1 MQTVA
6 PSNANYLPVVIF
18 VLVGIAFVGVTLIIA
33 RLARPSAPNPAKLE
47 TYECGVPPVG
57 QAWGEFNTHYYL
69 FALLF
74 VVFDVEAAFLYPW
87 AVAFRKVGVYA
98 VAEMLIFVVL
108 LGLGLAYAW
117 RRGALE
123 WE

>member
-1 MQTVA
+1 MNTVA
-6 PSNANYLPVVIF
+6 PSNAAYLPVVIF
-18 VLVGIAFVGVTLIIA
+18 ALVGFAFVGVTLLIA
-33 RLARPSAPNPAKLE
+33 RLARPSAPTPEKME

-57 QAWGEFNTHYYL
+57 DAWRQFNAHYYL

-87 AVAFRKVGVYA
+87 AVAFRKLGAYA
-98 VAEMLIFVVL
+98 VAEMLLFVVL

-117 RRGALE
+117 RRGALQ

>member
-1 MQTVA
+1 VI
-6 PSNANYLPVVIF
+6 YLPVVVF
-18 VLVGIAFVGVTLIIA
+18 TLVGIAFVLVTLVFS
-33 RLARPSAPNPAKLE
+33 RLVRPFAPTKEKLE
-47 TYECGVPPVG
+47 TYECGVPPTG
-57 QAWGEFNTHYYL
+57 NAWGQFNAHYYL

-74 VVFDVEAAFLYPW
+74 VVFDVEAAFLFPW
-87 AVAFRKVGVYA
+87 AVAFRKIGVYA
-98 VAEMLIFVVL
+98 VAEMLIFVAL

>member
-1 MQTVA
+1 MA
-6 PSNANYLPVVIF
+6 YLPVVIF
-18 VLVGIAFVGVTLIIA
+18 TLVGIVFIAGTLLFS
-33 RLARPSAPNPAKLE
+33 RLIRPSAPTKQKLE
-47 TYECGVPPVG
+47 TYECGVAPVG
-57 QAWGEFNTHYYL
+57 DAWGQFNAHYYL

-87 AVAFRKVGVYA
+87 AVAFRKVGGYA
-98 VAEMLIFVVL
+98 VAEMLIFVAL

>member
-1 MQTVA
+1 M
-6 PSNANYLPVVIF
+6 SYLPVVIF
-18 VLVGIAFVGVTLIIA
+18 TLVGIAFVAATLLFS
-33 RLARPSAPNPAKLE
+33 RLIRPSAPTPEKLQ
-47 TYECGVPPVG
+47 TYECGVAPTG
-57 QAWGEFNTHYYL
+57 DAWGQFNAHYYL

-87 AVAFRKVGVYA
+87 AVAFRKVGAYA
-98 VAEMLIFVVL
+98 VVEMYIFVAL
-108 LGLGLAYAW
+108 LGLGLVYAW

>member
-1 MQTVA
+1 M
-6 PSNANYLPVVIF
+6 SYLPVVIF
-18 VLVGIAFVGVTLIIA
+18 ALVGIAFVAGTLLFSKLI
-33 RLARPSAPNPAKLE
+33 RPSASTTEKLQ
-47 TYECGVPPVG
+47 TYECGVEPVG
-57 QAWGEFNTHYYL
+57 DAWGQFNAHYYL

-87 AVAFRKVGVYA
+87 ALAFRKVGSYA
-98 VAEMLIFVVL
+98 VAEMLIFVAL
-108 LGLGLAYAW
+108 LAVGLVYAW

>member
-1 MQTVA
+1 MPPV
-6 PSNANYLPVVIF
+6 SSSGVGYLTIVIF
-18 VLVGIAFVGVTLIIA
+18 ALVGFAFVGVNLLIA
-33 RLARPSAPNPAKLE
+33 RLISPSAPTPEKRS

-57 QAWGEFNTHYYL
+57 DAWKQFNPRYYL

-87 AVAFRKVGVYA
+87 AVAFRKVGAYA
-98 VAEMLIFVVL
+98 VAEMLIFVAL

-117 RRGALE
+117 RRGALQ

>member
-1 MQTVA
+1 VI
-6 PSNANYLPVVIF
+6 YLPVVVF
-18 VLVGIAFVGVTLIIA
+18 TLVGIAFVLVTLVFS
-33 RLARPSAPNPAKLE
+33 RLVRPYAPTKEKLQ
-47 TYECGVPPVG
+47 TYECGVAPTG
-57 QAWGEFNTHYYL
+57 DAWGQFNAHYYL

-74 VVFDVEAAFLYPW
+74 VVFDVEAAFLFPW
-87 AVAFRKVGVYA
+87 AVAFRKIGPYA
-98 VAEMLIFVVL
+98 VAEMLLFVVL

>member
-1 MQTVA
+1 MYSIV
-6 PSNANYLPVVIF
+6 PSGLQYLPILVF
-18 VLVGIAFVGVTLIIA
+18 TLVGIAFVAGTLIFS
-33 RLARPSAPNPAKLE
+33 RLIQPHAPSAAKNA

-57 QAWGEFNTHYYL
+57 RAWQQFNPHYYL

-74 VVFDVEAAFLYPW
+74 VVFDVEAAFLFPW
-87 AVAFRKVGVYA
+87 AVAYRRVGAYA
-98 VAEMLIFVVL
+98 VAEMILFVIL
-108 LGLGLAYAW
+108 LGAGLVYAW

>member
-1 MQTVA
+1 MPTA
-6 PSNANYLPVVIF
+6 PPSGASYLTIVIF
-18 VLVGIAFVGVTLIIA
+18 ALVGGAFVGVNLLIA
-33 RLARPSAPNPAKLE
+33 RMISPSAPTPEKLS
-47 TYECGVPPVG
+47 TYECGVEPVG
-57 QAWGEFNTHYYL
+57 DAWRQFNPRYYL

-87 AVAFRKVGVYA
+87 AIAFRKVGAYA
-98 VAEMLIFVVL
+98 VAEMLIFVAL

-117 RRGALE
+117 RRGALQ

>member
-1 MQTVA
+1 MNTIA
-6 PSNANYLPVVIF
+6 PSSAYYLPIVIF
-18 VLVGIAFVGVTLIIA
+18 TLVGLAFVGVTLLFA
-33 RLARPSAPNPAKLE
+33 WLVRPSAPTPEKLV
-47 TYECGVPPVG
+47 TYECGVLPVG
-57 QAWGEFNTHYYL
+57 TAWREFNAHYYL

-87 AVAFRKVGVYA
+87 AVAFRQVGLYA
-98 VAEMLIFVVL
+98 VIEMLIFVVL

-117 RRGALE
+117 RRGALQ